1 MDELRK
7 EFLTLHLVFSHFNL
21 KFLEVKK
28 NITKN
33 SINELNFREKYKHN
47 VKEFDKVAGGILRF
61 SNSSNLFNDIF
72 NTNNNV

>member
-21 KFLEVKK
+21 KFS
-28 NITKN
+28 TKN

-47 VKEFDKVAGGILRF
+47 VKEFDKVTGILKF